1 LFYLLSYYKILHAV
15 DPKEPFFNN
24 YFEKL
29 AGNDI
34 LRKQIESG
42 LPEDDIR
49 KSWDNAIAA
58 FMKIREKYLIY
69 PDNR

>member
-1 LFYLLSYYKILHAV
+1 MAP
-15 DPKEPFFNN
+15 DEPFFNS

-34 LRKQIESG
+34 LRGQIESG
-42 LPEDDIR
+42 LPEDEIR
-49 KSWDNAIAA
+49 KSWEDGISA

-69 PDNR
+69 PDNH